1 MTHFRQPA
9 RHPAV
14 FNGAMVARV
23 LLGTCA
29 VVVAGAGLAGCAS
42 RGTATPAKAPNPPV
56 VALPSVAAPVRPT
69 PIGTR
74 DGGASDLRAGTGGG
88 GRGGTGGDGSG
99 PGGSGGTGPGRTGGT
114 GPAGGAAPV
123 AATSCAA
130 GTLSLGQAPATN
142 GAARQVVVAIR
153 IVNHASGPCTIS
165 GYPAFLLTARASS
178 GKDIAEPVV
187 ERHGSSGSL
196 AFGDPVRTV
205 TIPAGGFS
213 GFLIQFSQ
221 VPYGDGGCVRAT
233 KLRLTLP
240 GTRASV
246 TGPVQIDVCGEPV
259 LVSPFLPSARLTV
272 G

>member
-1 MTHFRQPA
+1 
-9 RHPAV
+9 
-14 FNGAMVARV
+14 MVARV

-29 VVVAGAGLAGCAS
+29 VVLVGAGVAGCAS
-42 RGTATPAKAPNPPV
+42 QGTATPAKAPNAPV
-56 VALPSVAAPVRPT
+56 VALPSVAAPVAPT

-74 DGGASDLRAGTGGG
+74 DGGATGTRTGGG
-88 GRGGTGGDGSG
+88 GGTTFGAGGDGTGG
-99 PGGSGGTGPGRTGGT
+99 RT
-114 GPAGGAAPV
+114 GPAGGVAPV

-130 GTLSLGQAPATN
+130 GSLSLGQSPAAN

-153 IVNHASGPCTIS
+153 IVNHASRPCTIS

-178 GKDIAEPVV
+178 GKDVAEPVV

-205 TIPAGGFS
+205 TVPGGGVA
-213 GFLIQFSQ
+213 GFLIQFSR

-240 GTRASV
+240 GTGASV
-246 TGPVQIDVCGEPV
+246 IGPVQIDVCGKPM
-259 LVSPFLPSARLTV
+259 LVSPFLPSARLIT